1 MVRGIRGAIT
11 VEEDTPEAIHQAT
24 RELLLKML
32 EANGIQSYEELAAVI
47 FTVTED
53 LTSALP
59 PAAARQLAI
68 PRPPPPSARTFCQ
81 CNRVPLLSAREVP
94 VPGSLPRVIRVLAL
108 WNTDTPQ
115 DRVRHVYLR
124 EAVRLRPDL
133 ESAQ

>member
-53 LTSALP
+53 LSSAC
-59 PAAARQLAI
+59 PAEAARQI
-68 PRPPPPSARTFCQ
+68 GMH
-81 CNRVPLLSAREVP
+81 RVPLL
-94 VPGSLPRVIRVLAL
+94 PG
-108 WNTDTPQ
+108 
-115 DRVRHVYLR
+115 
-124 EAVRLRPDL
+124 
-133 ESAQ
+133 

>member
-53 LTSALP
+53 LTSAF
-59 PAAARQLAI
+59 PAEAARQI
-68 PRPPPPSARTFCQ
+68 GMH
-81 CNRVPLLSAREVP
+81 RVPLLSAREVP

-108 WNTDTPQ
+108 CNTDTPQ

>member
-53 LTSALP
+53 LTSAV
-59 PAAARQLAI
+59 PAEAARQI
-68 PRPPPPSARTFCQ
+68 GMH
-81 CNRVPLLSAREVP
+81 RVPLLSAREVP

>member
-53 LTSALP
+53 LTSAF
-59 PAAARQLAI
+59 PAEAARQIGMHRA
-68 PRPPPPSARTFCQ
+68 
-81 CNRVPLLSAREVP
+81 PLLSAREVP

>member
-1 MVRGIRGAIT
+1 GSVRGIRGAIT
-11 VEEDTPEAIHQAT
+11 VEEDTPAAILAAT
-24 RELLLKML
+24 IELLLKML

-53 LTSALP
+53 LTSAF
-59 PAAARQLAI
+59 PAEAARLI
-68 PRPPPPSARTFCQ
+68 GMH
-81 CNRVPLLSAREVP
+81 RVPLLSAREVP

-115 DRVRHVYLR
+115 DRVRHVYLN

-133 ESAQ
+133 ESAQLE

>member
-53 LTSALP
+53 LTSAF
-59 PAAARQLAI
+59 PAEAARQI
-68 PRPPPPSARTFCQ
+68 GMH
-81 CNRVPLLSAREVP
+81 RVPLLSAREMP
-94 VPGSLPRVIRVLAL
+94 VPGSLPRVIRVPAL

>member
-1 MVRGIRGAIT
+1 MGRGIRGAIT

-53 LTSALP
+53 LTSAF
-59 PAAARQLAI
+59 PAEAARQI
-68 PRPPPPSARTFCQ
+68 GMH
-81 CNRVPLLSAREVP
+81 RVPLLSAREVP

>member
-11 VEEDTPEAIHQAT
+11 VEEDTPEATHQAT

-53 LTSALP
+53 LTSAF
-59 PAAARQLAI
+59 PAEAARQI
-68 PRPPPPSARTFCQ
+68 GMH
-81 CNRVPLLSAREVP
+81 RVPLLSAREVP

>member
-47 FTVTED
+47 FTVTEA
-53 LTSALP
+53 LTSAS
-59 PAAARQLAI
+59 PAEAARQI
-68 PRPPPPSARTFCQ
+68 GMH
-81 CNRVPLLSAREVP
+81 RVPLLSAREVP

>member
-11 VEEDTPEAIHQAT
+11 VEEDTPEAIHSAT
-24 RELLLKML
+24 RELLQRML

-53 LTSALP
+53 LASAF
-59 PAAARQLAI
+59 PAEAARQLGMHK
-68 PRPPPPSARTFCQ
+68 
-81 CNRVPLLSAREVP
+81 VPLLSAREVP

>member
-53 LTSALP
+53 LTSAF
-59 PAAARQLAI
+59 PAEAARQI
-68 PRPPPPSARTFCQ
+68 GMH
-81 CNRVPLLSAREVP
+81 RVPLLSAREVP
-94 VPGSLPRVIRVLAL
+94 VPGSLPRVIRVFAL

>member
-53 LTSALP
+53 LTSAF
-59 PAAARQLAI
+59 PAEAARQI
-68 PRPPPPSARTFCQ
+68 GMH
-81 CNRVPLLSAREVP
+81 RVPLLSARAVP

>member
-53 LTSALP
+53 LTSAF
-59 PAAARQLAI
+59 PAEAARQI
-68 PRPPPPSARTFCQ
+68 GMH
-81 CNRVPLLSAREVP
+81 RVPLLSDREVP

>member
-11 VEEDTPEAIHQAT
+11 VNSDTPTSIIIAT
-24 RELLLKML
+24 ILLLEKML

-53 LTSALP
+53 LTSAF
-59 PAAARQLAI
+59 PAEAARQI
-68 PRPPPPSARTFCQ
+68 GMH
-81 CNRVPLLSAREVP
+81 RVPLLSAREVP

-115 DRVRHVYLR
+115 DRVRHVYLS

-133 ESAQ
+133 ESAQLEHHHHHH

>member
-24 RELLLKML
+24 RDLLLKML

-53 LTSALP
+53 LTSAF
-59 PAAARQLAI
+59 PAEAARQI
-68 PRPPPPSARTFCQ
+68 GMH
-81 CNRVPLLSAREVP
+81 RVPLLSAREVP

-115 DRVRHVYLR
+115 DRVRRVYLR
-124 EAVRLRPDL
+124 GGVRLRPGL

>member
-53 LTSALP
+53 LTSAFPAGGAGAGKP
-59 PAAARQLAI
+59 PPGD
-68 PRPPPPSARTFCQ
+68 PRPRPLEHGHPPGPGAPRLPQGGGAAPARPGK
-81 CNRVPLLSAREVP
+81 RP
-94 VPGSLPRVIRVLAL
+94 VAKCAHVAPHPGQGGACP
-108 WNTDTPQ
+108 
-115 DRVRHVYLR
+115 
-124 EAVRLRPDL
+124 
-133 ESAQ
+133 

>member
-1 MVRGIRGAIT
+1 MVRGIRGAIS
-11 VEEDTPEAIHQAT
+11 VEDGAPEALHQAT

-53 LTSALP
+53 LTSAF
-59 PAAARQLAI
+59 PAEAARQI
-68 PRPPPPSARTFCQ
+68 GMH
-81 CNRVPLLSAREVP
+81 RVPLLSAREVP

>member
-32 EANGIQSYEELAAVI
+32 EANGIQRYEELAAVI

-53 LTSALP
+53 LTSAFP
-59 PAAARQLAI
+59 AAAARQI
-68 PRPPPPSARTFCQ
+68 GMH
-81 CNRVPLLSAREVP
+81 RVPLLSAREVP

>member
-11 VEEDTPEAIHQAT
+11 VNSDTPTSIIIAT
-24 RELLLKML
+24 ILLLEKML

-53 LTSALP
+53 LTSAF
-59 PAAARQLAI
+59 PAEAARQI
-68 PRPPPPSARTFCQ
+68 GMH
-81 CNRVPLLSAREVP
+81 RVPLLSAREVP

-115 DRVRHVYLR
+115 DRVRHVYLS

-133 ESAQ
+133 ESAQL

>member
-53 LTSALP
+53 LTSAF
-59 PAAARQLAI
+59 PAEAARQI
-68 PRPPPPSARTFCQ
+68 GMH
-81 CNRVPLLSAREVP
+81 RVPLLSAREVT

>member
-1 MVRGIRGAIT
+1 MPQEGKPLSMGPNMVRGIRGAIT

-32 EANGIQSYEELAAVI
+32 EANGIQRHEELAAII

-53 LTSALP
+53 LTSAF
-59 PAAARQLAI
+59 PAEAARQI
-68 PRPPPPSARTFCQ
+68 GMH
-81 CNRVPLLSAREVP
+81 RVPLLSAREVP

-115 DRVRHVYLR
+115 DRVRHVYLG
-124 EAVRLRPDL
+124 EAVKLRPDL

>member
-53 LTSALP
+53 LTSAF
-59 PAAARQLAI
+59 PAEAARQI
-68 PRPPPPSARTFCQ
+68 GMH
-81 CNRVPLLSAREVP
+81 RVPLLSAR
-94 VPGSLPRVIRVLAL
+94 RCRC
-108 WNTDTPQ
+108 
-115 DRVRHVYLR
+115 R
-124 EAVRLRPDL
+124 EASPGDPRPRPLEHGHPPGPGAPRLP
-133 ESAQ
+133 

>member
-11 VEEDTPEAIHQAT
+11 VEEDTPEAGHQAT

-53 LTSALP
+53 LTSAF
-59 PAAARQLAI
+59 PAEAARQI
-68 PRPPPPSARTFCQ
+68 GMH
-81 CNRVPLLSAREVP
+81 RVPLLSAREVP